1 MYVLVCLEIFL
12 RDLFLVVILKV
23 GVGSMSVVIVNKGQE
38 SKEYICNHGRG
49 VSNLWSPIL

>member
-38 SKEYICNHGRG
+38 SKEYICSHGRG